1 MRRGGV
7 AKASRSIAGVA
18 AGIAVGLLSGCR
30 KSGPPRPSDAQA
42 SARERMVA
50 TQIVSRGIHDP
61 RLLSALR
68 AVPRH
73 VFVDPAHRDEAY
85 ADRPVPIGEG
95 QTMTQPYVAAL
106 MTELL
111 DIQPSDRILEIG
123 TGSGYE
129 SAVLSRLAAEVYSV
143 EILPDIS
150 RRAQERLRTLGCA
163 NVRFRIGDGYGG
175 WPEAA
180 PFDGI
185 LVTAAPRRIPPALL
199 DQLAPNGRMVIP
211 VGDFFQELRVYARDA
226 KGSVTESSVI
236 PVRFGTMQGEA
247 QKPATQ

>member
-1 MRRGGV
+1 VSAPRR
-7 AKASRSIAGVA
+7 AASRAAISVFAVA
-18 AGIAVGLLSGCR
+18 VVACR
-30 KSGPPRPSDAQA
+30 RSPAPAADAETA
-42 SARERMVA
+42 ARETMVR
-50 TQIVSRGIHDP
+50 TQIVARGIRDP
-61 RLLSALR
+61 RLLSAIR

-73 VFVDPAHRDEAY
+73 LFVDPAHRAEAY

-111 DIQPSDRILEIG
+111 DIQPTDRILEIG

-129 SAVLSRLAAEVYSV
+129 AAVLSRLASQVYSI

-150 RRAQERLRTLGCA
+150 RRAQERLAALHCT
-163 NVRFRIGDGYGG
+163 NVFLRIGDGYGG

-185 LVTAAPRRIPPALL
+185 IVSAAPRRIPPALL
-199 DQLAPNGRMVIP
+199 EQLAPNGRMVIP
-211 VGDFFQELRVYARDA
+211 VGDFFQELKVYAKDA
-226 KGSVTESSVI
+226 KGSVTERSVI
-236 PVRFGTMQGEA
+236 PVRFGRMSGEA
-247 QKPATQ
+247 QQARP

>member
-1 MRRGGV
+1 MSRRPLAALGAAALLAGFGCGRAPAPSGG
-7 AKASRSIAGVA
+7 AEKA
-18 AGIAVGLLSGCR
+18 
-30 KSGPPRPSDAQA
+30 
-42 SARERMVA
+42 AREKMVR
-50 TQIVSRGIHDP
+50 TQIMARGIGDP
-61 RLLSALR
+61 RLLAALR

-73 VFVDPAHRDEAY
+73 LFVDPAHRAEAY

-129 SAVLSRLAAEVYSV
+129 SAVLSRLAAEVYSI

-150 RRAQERLRTLGCA
+150 RRAQDRLRPLGCA
-163 NVRFRIGDGYGG
+163 NVHFRIGDGYRG

-185 LVTAAPRRIPPALL
+185 IVTAAPRRIPPALL
-199 DQLAPNGRMVIP
+199 EQLAPNGRMVIP
-211 VGDFFQELRVYARDA
+211 VGDFFQELRVYAKDA
-226 KGSVTESSVI
+226 KGNVTENSVI
-236 PVRFGTMQGEA
+236 PVRFVPMAGEA
-247 QKPATQ
+247 ERPARP

>member
-1 MRRGGV
+1 MRRGGFS
-7 AKASRSIAGVA
+7 ARLAGGLLSAVA
-18 AGIAVGLLSGCR
+18 AALLSGCR
-30 KSGPPRPSDAQA
+30 PSATPRAVDAEA
-42 SARERMVA
+42 SARDRMVA
-50 TQIVSRGIHDP
+50 TQIVSRGIRDP

-73 VFVDPAHRDEAY
+73 VFVDPAYRADAY

-129 SAVLSRLAAEVYSV
+129 SAVLSRLAAEVYSI

-150 RRAQERLRTLGCA
+150 RRAQGRLRTLGCA

-175 WPEAA
+175 WPDAA

-199 DQLAPNGRMVIP
+199 EQLAPDGRMVIP
-211 VGDFFQELRVYARDA
+211 VGDFFQELRVYAKDA

-247 QKPATQ
+247 QKPPP

>member
-1 MRRGGV
+1 MTRLSL
-7 AKASRSIAGVA
+7 AALVA
-18 AGIAVGLLSGCR
+18 AGLFAAPGCR
-30 KSGPPRPSDAQA
+30 RAPAPAGESPIA
-42 SARERMVA
+42 ARERMVR
-50 TQIVSRGIHDP
+50 TQIMARGIGDP
-61 RLLSALR
+61 RLLAALR

-73 VFVDPAHRDEAY
+73 LFVDPAHRAEAY

-129 SAVLSRLAAEVYSV
+129 SAVLSRLAAEVYSI

-150 RRAQERLRTLGCA
+150 RRAQERLRSLGCA

-185 LVTAAPRRIPPALL
+185 IVTAAPRRIPPALL

-211 VGDFFQELRVYARDA
+211 VGDFFQELKVYARDA
-226 KGSVTESSVI
+226 KGNLTENSVI
-236 PVRFGTMQGEA
+236 PVRFVPMAGEA
-247 QKPATQ
+247 AKPPR